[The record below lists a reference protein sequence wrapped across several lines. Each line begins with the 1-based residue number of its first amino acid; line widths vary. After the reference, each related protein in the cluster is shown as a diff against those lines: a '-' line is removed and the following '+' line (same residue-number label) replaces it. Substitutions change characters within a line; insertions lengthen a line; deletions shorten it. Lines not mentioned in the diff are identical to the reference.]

1 MCVFFCINALEN
13 PVFWSLI
20 KCIHKHKLE
29 IDVGH
34 GINGIYIS
42 NE

>member
-20 KCIHKHKLE
+20 KSIHKHKIRDKMWVTASMDLL
-29 IDVGH
+29 GRA
-34 GINGIYIS
+34 
-42 NE
+42 